1 MGNELMAPRKNRF
14 NRNPESE
21 VIAQSVIEAYKPS
34 TVEDMQAALRE
45 VFGPMFEAMPK
56 AELDAHLGYA
66 PNSKGGKATGNR
78 RNGYSKKKW
87 TLHMA
92 VWTLMC
98 QGTGTGLSSP
108 LSSLRIPMMPA
119 GSKTAYGR
127 CMPVG

>member
-45 VFGPMFEAMPK
+45 VFGPMFEAMLK

-66 PNSKGGKATGNR
+66 PNSKGEKATEPPQWIFQEKSEHFIWQCG
-78 RNGYSKKKW
+78 
-87 TLHMA
+87 H
-92 VWTLMC
+92 
-98 QGTGTGLSSP
+98 
-108 LSSLRIPMMPA
+108 
-119 GSKTAYGR
+119 
-127 CMPVG
+127 